1 MWFQSGESKFFLLPV
16 LVSNKFDIS
25 ILDYVSVSTKM
36 QWQNAMWLRRTHWP
50 CGLSY
55 TCGVISFLVSRVRT
69 PLTQGHSSFLFVM
82 CCVGSGLCEEL
93 VCRSQEFCR
102 VCLCLTVY
110 DLGTSTNSHTS
121 PQFACSTTERKK
133 HKVYLQKLECS
144 RRLLPALLQ
153 CGWFSRVAHYIGHTS
168 E

>member
-1 MWFQSGESKFFLLPV
+1 MEIRLLC
-16 LVSNKFDIS
+16 
-25 ILDYVSVSTKM
+25 
-36 QWQNAMWLRRTHWP
+36 W
-50 CGLSY
+50 
-55 TCGVISFLVSRVRT
+55 
-69 PLTQGHSSFLFVM
+69 
-82 CCVGSGLCEEL
+82 VGSGLCDEL
-93 VCRSQEFCR
+93 VTRLEESYR

-144 RRLLPALLQ
+144 RRLLPAPQ
-153 CGWFSRVAHYIGHTS
+153 QYGWFSRVGPFIGHIS